1 MIQKG
6 YEGVV
11 SEFVA
16 EATKIPEVI
25 AVFLYGS
32 VAEGKAER
40 RHSDVDF
47 LLVVEGKKVK
57 ESVKHRVK
65 EVEAKLASLAT
76 VHAELQSE
84 KNIEGKDASLLET
97 VFSRGELLFS
107 RRLWVVS
114 ERQMGFQPYALY
126 EYTTSGM
133 SPSKVVSFLKALYG
147 GVSTYRKGSGTVR
160 KEYEGLAKALEIKK
174 IGRSAILVPVKVQD
188 AIEYLFREHGVKF
201 RFERVWK

>member
-25 AVFLYGS
+25 AIFLYGS

-57 ESVKHRVK
+57 ESVRHKVK
-65 EVEAKLASLAT
+65 EIEAKLAPLAT
-76 VHAELQSE
+76 VHTELQSE
-84 KNIEGKDASLLET
+84 KNIENKDASLLET
-97 VFSRGELLFS
+97 VFSRPDN
-107 RRLWVVS
+107 RH
-114 ERQMGFQPYALY
+114 
-126 EYTTSGM
+126 
-133 SPSKVVSFLKALYG
+133 
-147 GVSTYRKGSGTVR
+147 YR
-160 KEYEGLAKALEIKK
+160 
-174 IGRSAILVPVKVQD
+174 
-188 AIEYLFREHGVKF
+188 
-201 RFERVWK
+201 